1 MAQLVVPVSEWDHI
15 LGSRSAT
22 VTLLEYGNYESPRCK
37 EVHHTIKTIQKRDDR
52 PFSFVFRH
60 FPLTAIHPM
69 AQHAAETAEA
79 AAAQGYFWEV
89 HDYLFEQQHYR
100 GNGKLLRFAASL
112 GLDVDRFE
120 REVAEHLYAERVKA
134 DIQSGIASGVNG
146 IPTLFINSI
155 RHDGLWDLESLQT
168 AIASYRRP

>member
-1 MAQLVVPVSEWDHI
+1 MAQLVVPVSECDHI

-52 PFSFVFRH
+52 SFCFVFRH

-120 REVAEHLYAERVKA
+120 REVAEHLYVPKIQA
-134 DIQSGIASGVNG
+134 DRESGIASGVNG
-146 IPTLFINSI
+146 IPTFFIN
-155 RHDGLWDLESLQT
+155 RDRYNGSLT
-168 AIASYRRP
+168 NEALLAAIEQVGQ

>member
-1 MAQLVVPVSEWDHI
+1 
-15 LGSRSAT
+15 
-22 VTLLEYGNYESPRCK
+22 
-37 EVHHTIKTIQKRDDR
+37 
-52 PFSFVFRH
+52 
-60 FPLTAIHPM
+60 M

-120 REVAEHLYAERVKA
+120 REVAEHLYVPKIQA
-134 DIQSGIASGVNG
+134 DRESGIASGVNG
-146 IPTLFINSI
+146 IPTFFIN
-155 RHDGLWDLESLQT
+155 RDRYNGSLT
-168 AIASYRRP
+168 NEALLAAIEQVGQ